1 MSGWTAARG
10 VPRVRENQ
18 TTALGRTLINVPST

>member
-10 VPRVRENQ
+10 APSVRQNQ
-18 TTALGRTLINVPST
+18 ATASGRTLINVPST